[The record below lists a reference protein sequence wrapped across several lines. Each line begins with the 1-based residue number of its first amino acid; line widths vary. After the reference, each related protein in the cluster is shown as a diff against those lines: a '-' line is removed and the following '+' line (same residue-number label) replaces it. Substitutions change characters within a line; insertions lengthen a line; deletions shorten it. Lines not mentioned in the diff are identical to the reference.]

1 MATCE
6 NEALDIGRNMIV
18 SWVAGCGDDDPLS
31 TATTPLVYKLLGF
44 TTTKNINDTT
54 RTVSAN
60 NDSSGPYEKELQV
73 GRGVEIPVSV
83 FSAKDVANVSS
94 HEELR
99 DYRNTEIDNGR
110 QATVWLKLTDPHM
123 GVHRYFFCLVNDTS
137 RSFENEGVN
146 SGDFNFK
153 MIATDDPTNPPEQK
167 ENITP

>member
-18 SWVAGCGDDDPLS
+18 AWAPGCGNDDP
-31 TATTPLVYKLLGF
+31 TQAATPKLPYKALGY

-83 FSAKDVANVSS
+83 FSAKDVADVSS

-99 DYRNTEIDNGR
+99 DYRNAEIDAGR
-110 QATVWLKLTDPHM
+110 QATVWLWLTDPQM

-167 ENITP
+167 ENIV